1 MRRWN
6 LFCFRSAI
14 AITSFRW
21 GIVYFFGGYRP
32 LITEILAAARWC
44 KSRCGLY
51 LRINNVFKLDNFRV
65 SILYQVLLESTEPV
79 TCFTFLVKIL
89 KVKSRDTL

>member
-1 MRRWN
+1 MLKSVVIRAICAV
-6 LFCFRSAI
+6 FHFFR
-14 AITSFRW
+14 
-21 GIVYFFGGYRP
+21 GYRP
-32 LITEILAAARWC
+32 LITEIFAAARWC

-65 SILYQVLLESTEPV
+65 SILYQVLLESTLPA

-89 KVKSRDTL
+89 KAKSRDTQ

>member
-1 MRRWN
+1 MLKSVVIRAI
-6 LFCFRSAI
+6 CAVFRY
-14 AITSFRW
+14 FR
-21 GIVYFFGGYRP
+21 GYRP
-32 LITEILAAARWC
+32 LITEILAAVRWC

-65 SILYQVLLESTEPV
+65 SILYQVLLESTLPA

-89 KVKSRDTL
+89 KAKVGIRNKTRRGL